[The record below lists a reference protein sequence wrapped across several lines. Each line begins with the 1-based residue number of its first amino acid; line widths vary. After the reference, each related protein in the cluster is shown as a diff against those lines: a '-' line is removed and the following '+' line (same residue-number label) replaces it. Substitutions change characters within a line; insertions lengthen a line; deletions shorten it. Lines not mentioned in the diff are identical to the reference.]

1 MNTNAMDTFTKIDN
15 IKNAIFEAKMFALE
29 NHDLELHRELDKLSN
44 ANDVIW
50 WREMENAYPETW
62 KVGA

>member
-29 NHDLELHRELDKLSN
+29 NHDLELYRELDELSN
-44 ANDVIW
+44 SNDVIW
-50 WREMENAYPETW
+50 WREMENAYPTTE